1 MASVAGIPAVCFCHG
16 IQVWANNK
24 QQDSLIRLLLIMQ
37 SVKKHADDEH
47 PAQEPQTCSRSPS
60 GRKYQNPSNFR
71 SLALI
76 FRSRRSINRIQRSIN
91 RWVSLFFGR
100 NRPNFQSERLN
111 FRCRRW
117 TNRSRGVNFRS
128 WRSIN
133 RARGEKFQR
142 MTWKILSWP
151 AMFCSG
157 AVFRW
162 VGLQSDDGKT
172 PQIRLEH
179 KISEAPVK
187 KRTV

>member
-1 MASVAGIPAVCFCHG
+1 MASVAGIPAVCFCHE

-24 QQDSLIRLLLIMQ
+24 QQYSLIRLLLIMK

-117 TNRSRGVNFRS
+117 INRSRG
-128 WRSIN
+128 
-133 RARGEKFQR
+133 AKFQR
-142 MTWKILSWP
+142 MTWKISSWP